1 MYITIKEGN
10 MDGYRVNLESYGK
23 DVVSFGRSKDN
34 DIVINSESVSRV
46 HGCFFK
52 ENGGWKITDLD
63 STNGIYVEGYKVNE
77 RIVNNTTEVVIT
89 DRKNKDKNVVI
100 TFAEDKQ
107 LVDNKKVQ
115 KNGTVAT
122 FSKVNSVFVDPSEVQ
137 KATLGNDYIDS
148 VIRGGG
154 LSRGSGIVTD
164 KRFYYRGRCYSKKA
178 MKTDQE
184 WTVDLKD
191 ITCTG
196 FVYRSQLILLIIA
209 IGAFIAAIVG
219 LFDNEEEMAVIGVV
233 IGLIMLILYWLT
245 KETIYYVTF
254 AGGEIGVDASKYG
267 GTKVVKEFDKT
278 LRREKDKYEHRK
290 M

>member
-1 MYITIKEGN
+1 
-10 MDGYRVNLESYGK
+10 
-23 DVVSFGRSKDN
+23 
-34 DIVINSESVSRV
+34 
-46 HGCFFK
+46 
-52 ENGGWKITDLD
+52 
-63 STNGIYVEGYKVNE
+63 
-77 RIVNNTTEVVIT
+77 
-89 DRKNKDKNVVI
+89 
-100 TFAEDKQ
+100 
-107 LVDNKKVQ
+107 
-115 KNGTVAT
+115 
-122 FSKVNSVFVDPSEVQ
+122 
-137 KATLGNDYIDS
+137 
-148 VIRGGG
+148 
-154 LSRGSGIVTD
+154 
-164 KRFYYRGRCYSKKA
+164 

-209 IGAFIAAIVG
+209 IVAFIAAIVG